1 MQSHSL
7 WNGWKINK
15 SAPLKAFLHDDLT
28 HLRYKS
34 APLKAFLHDCS
45 KYLKHMESLRRALKL
60 PTTNYHYELGK
71 KER

>member
-15 SAPLKAFLHDDLT
+15 SAPLKSFLQD
-28 HLRYKS
+28 Y
-34 APLKAFLHDCS
+34 S